1 MTILLIDDQPSILS
15 ALTTG
20 IGWHELGFTS
30 VLTAT
35 SAAKARKLLTEHSVD
50 LVVSDIEM
58 PNEDGL
64 SLLSWARKEGY
75 DFECILLTAHAD
87 FFYAKRAISLN
98 VFDYVVQP
106 ARFEDLVASVRQALE
121 KIREKQLHQSADKHQ
136 QLGAAASNIVLSS
149 LLDDWPNYE
158 TALLYPQELEK
169 RLRQLQRFGISC
181 SETTP
186 CFLMTIS
193 APASNE
199 SPLEVL
205 HLLCRR
211 FYEKLCQGLDVSGF
225 SCFLNERRFI
235 AVLFIPQPEL
245 PEELLSPSLQ
255 EASFEAGLS
264 AGLLCTAAELR
275 FLKDA
280 IDLLLLRYEPN
291 LPGAGAVVFC
301 PFRQDTLLGA
311 GAGQS
316 RYLHYISQIRSYI
329 LTHMSEPI
337 ARSDIAD
344 SLHLSPDHIS
354 FVVKTTENKTVKEL
368 INSVKMEHARRLLR
382 STKIPIGEISQKCG
396 YDSFAYFSKL
406 YRETWL
412 MTPTQERGN
421 GKEKT
426 DVPSE

>member
-35 SAAKARKLLTEHSVD
+35 SAARARKVLAEHSVD
-50 LVVSDIEM
+50 VVVSDIEM

-75 DFECILLTAHAD
+75 DYECILLTAHAD
-87 FFYAKRAISLN
+87 FFYAKRAIALD

-106 ARFEDLVASVRQALE
+106 ARFEDIVASVRRALE
-121 KIREKQLHQSADKHQ
+121 KIREKQLQQSSSSHR
-136 QLGAAASNIVLSS
+136 QLSAAASNIVLSS
-149 LLDDWPNYE
+149 LLENWPDYE
-158 TALLYPQELEK
+158 TSMLYPQELEK
-169 RLRQLQRFGISC
+169 RLRQLRHFGISC

-193 APASNE
+193 APAGVDR
-199 SPLEVL
+199 PEVL
-205 HLLCRR
+205 QLLCRL
-211 FYEKLCQGLDVSGF
+211 FYEKLCQIQDAPGF
-225 SCFLNERRFI
+225 SCFLNEKRFV
-235 AVLFIPQPEL
+235 AVLFIPPPDA
-245 PEELLSPSLQ
+245 PEELLTQPLHEASLQ
-255 EASFEAGLS
+255 TGLS
-264 AGLLCTAAELR
+264 AGLLCTAAQLR

-280 IDLLLLRYEPN
+280 MDLLLLRYEPN
-291 LPGAGAVVFC
+291 LPAAGSVVCC

-329 LTHMSEPI
+329 LSHMDEPI
-337 ARSDIAD
+337 SRNDIAD

-406 YRETWL
+406 YRETWHL
-412 MTPTQERGN
+412 TPTQERGN
-421 GKEKT
+421 GKEKSN
-426 DVPSE
+426 VPSE